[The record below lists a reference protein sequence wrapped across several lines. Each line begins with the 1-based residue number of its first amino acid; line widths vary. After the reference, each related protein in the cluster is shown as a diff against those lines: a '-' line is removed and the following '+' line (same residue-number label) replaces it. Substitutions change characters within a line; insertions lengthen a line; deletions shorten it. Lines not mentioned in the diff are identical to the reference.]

1 MKIVYIAHPI
11 SGDVEGNLVSIRKIV
26 KHINENIPD
35 VIPFV
40 PYYSDV
46 VSLDDAIPEQRNRGM
61 SNNSEYFTRNIID
74 ELWIC
79 FPKISKGM
87 QAEIDLAN
95 KFTIPIKTFFLP

>member
-11 SGDVEGNLVSIRKIV
+11 SGDVEGNLSSIRKIV
-26 KHINENIPD
+26 AHINMNMPD

-46 VSLDDAIPEQRNRGM
+46 VSLNDAIPEQRFRGM
-61 SNNSEYFTRNIID
+61 SNNEEYFKRKMID

-79 FPKISKGM
+79 HERISKGM
-87 QAEIDLAN
+87 QAEIGLSN
-95 KFTIPIKTFFLP
+95 KFGIVVKKITI